1 MVSQH
6 NAEHLTDQTGETIML
21 KPALFGLIAAAASLS
36 AFASAQCTAHPQS
49 EQIPAAKFQELLK
62 QQGYQIKK
70 FKTSGNCYEI
80 YGKNKKGQK
89 VEIYFDTKTGQAV
102 KSEIN

>member
-1 MVSQH
+1 
-6 NAEHLTDQTGETIML
+6 ML

-49 EQIPAAKFQELLK
+49 EQIPAAKFQEQLK

-70 FKTSGNCYEI
+70 F
-80 YGKNKKGQK
+80 KNKKGQK

>member
-1 MVSQH
+1 
-6 NAEHLTDQTGETIML
+6 ML
-21 KPALFGLIAAAASLS
+21 KPALFGLMAAVASVA
-36 AFASAQCTAHPQS
+36 AFASADCVKHPQN
-49 EQIPAAKFQELLK
+49 EQIAPAKFQQQL
-62 QQGYQIKK
+62 QDQGYQIKK